1 MARAKIS
8 LIGGGQIGG
17 NLALLAA
24 QKELGDIVIFDIPK
38 AEGMVKGK
46 ALDLMQLKP
55 HDGYDANISG
65 TSDWK
70 DLTDSDVFIITAG
83 LPRKPGMDREDLLEI
98 NLGIM
103 TDVAENIKEYS
114 PNAFVIVVSNP
125 LDAMV
130 YAFYKVSQLKKNM
143 VVGMAGA
150 LDSAR
155 FRAFIAMEVG
165 CSVQDVTCMV
175 LGGHGDTMVPITRF
189 GTVGGVPIESLIN
202 PDRLEEIVNRTRF
215 AGGEIVKLFGNGSA
229 FYAPAQSAIEMAESY
244 LRDKKR
250 IIPCASLCEGEFGI
264 NGYFIGV
271 PSVIGSGGVENIL
284 EFSLTEEEKFELK
297 NTLEAVKKTAKD
309 FINARKSDRIGILVF
324 AGESFIQCPL
334 TIDKEVLLA
343 LMDDIQVA
351 EQSYDGTAI
360 GMAIANATNRLRNSD
375 AKSKVMILLSDG
387 SNNAGELDPLTSAD
401 LASNFDIKIYTIGAG
416 TNQDVSFIPG
426 RGYIR
431 NEIDEVTLKSIA
443 NRTNGKYF
451 RATNVVGLEDVYKTI
466 DELERTEIEIKE
478 FTRYKELF
486 GWLLIPAMIIGL
498 GGHTIDRT
506 IFRKQL

>member
-38 AEGMVKGK
+38 AEGMVKGN

-103 TDVAENIKEYS
+103 TDVAENIKKYS

-175 LGGHGDTMVPITRF
+175 LGGHGDTMVPITRV

-271 PSVIGSGGVENIL
+271 PSMIGKNGVEKIL
-284 EFSLTEEEKFELK
+284 EFELRDDEKSALDS
-297 NTLEAVKKTAKD
+297 TLEAVKKT
-309 FINARKSDRIGILVF
+309 
-324 AGESFIQCPL
+324 
-334 TIDKEVLLA
+334 VLETKL
-343 LMDDIQVA
+343 
-351 EQSYDGTAI
+351 
-360 GMAIANATNRLRNSD
+360 
-375 AKSKVMILLSDG
+375 
-387 SNNAGELDPLTSAD
+387 
-401 LASNFDIKIYTIGAG
+401 
-416 TNQDVSFIPG
+416 
-426 RGYIR
+426 
-431 NEIDEVTLKSIA
+431 
-443 NRTNGKYF
+443 
-451 RATNVVGLEDVYKTI
+451 
-466 DELERTEIEIKE
+466 
-478 FTRYKELF
+478 
-486 GWLLIPAMIIGL
+486 
-498 GGHTIDRT
+498 
-506 IFRKQL
+506 

>member
-1 MARAKIS
+1 MERAKIS

-46 ALDLMQLKP
+46 ALDLMQLRP

-65 TSDWK
+65 TSNWK
-70 DLTDSDVFIITAG
+70 DLKDSDVFIITAG

-103 TDVAENIKEYS
+103 TDVAENIKKYS

-130 YAFYKVSQLKKNM
+130 YAFYKVSELKKNM

-175 LGGHGDTMVPITRF
+175 LGGHGDTMVPITRV
-189 GTVGGVPIESLIN
+189 GTVGGVPIESLIK

-271 PSVIGSGGVENIL
+271 PSMIGKNGVEKIL
-284 EFSLTEEEKFELK
+284 EFELRDNEKSALE
-297 NTLEAVKKTAKD
+297 NTLEAVKKT
-309 FINARKSDRIGILVF
+309 
-324 AGESFIQCPL
+324 
-334 TIDKEVLLA
+334 VLETKL
-343 LMDDIQVA
+343 
-351 EQSYDGTAI
+351 
-360 GMAIANATNRLRNSD
+360 
-375 AKSKVMILLSDG
+375 
-387 SNNAGELDPLTSAD
+387 
-401 LASNFDIKIYTIGAG
+401 
-416 TNQDVSFIPG
+416 
-426 RGYIR
+426 
-431 NEIDEVTLKSIA
+431 
-443 NRTNGKYF
+443 
-451 RATNVVGLEDVYKTI
+451 
-466 DELERTEIEIKE
+466 
-478 FTRYKELF
+478 
-486 GWLLIPAMIIGL
+486 
-498 GGHTIDRT
+498 
-506 IFRKQL
+506 